1 MPTTSIQPAITHTI
15 THSVLSSSATY
26 SVLSSS
32 ATYSVLSS
40 SATQLNILFSHQ
52 HKLIHELYHPHH
64 QLPIDLRLSR
74 PIDIDQQ

>member
-15 THSVLSSSATY
+15 THSA
-26 SVLSSS
+26 LSSS

-40 SATQLNILFSHQ
+40 SATQLNILFSRQ

-64 QLPIDLRLSR
+64 QLPIDLRLSH